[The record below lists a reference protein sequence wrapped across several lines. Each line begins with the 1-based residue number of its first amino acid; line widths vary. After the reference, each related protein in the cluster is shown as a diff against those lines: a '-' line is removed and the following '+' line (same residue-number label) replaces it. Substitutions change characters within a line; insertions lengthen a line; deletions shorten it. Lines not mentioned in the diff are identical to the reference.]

1 MSAAS
6 HDLFPV
12 SGARHGVLRRQYG
25 ASLIVSLLMLIAVL
39 MLGMSAAQIALQG
52 EKSARNDRDRQI
64 AFQAAEAALLDAEL
78 DIENSPSAS
87 TSRSTLFSRESAI
100 GFPAD
105 GEDLCGS
112 GEGNRFLGLCRRSDD
127 ITMPTWL
134 AIDFDSI
141 GATTRSV
148 PFGHF
153 TGQYFQTGKGALP
166 ARVPRYIIELMTYN
180 RHGEAADKSGYF
192 YRITAIGYGAQDS
205 TQVVL
210 QSFYRKED

>member
-1 MSAAS
+1 MSGNDPAAV
-6 HDLFPV
+6 PAARY
-12 SGARHGVLRRQYG
+12 GAWRHQCG

-78 DIENSPSAS
+78 DIENSPSAGM
-87 TSRSTLFSRESAI
+87 SRSALFSSESAI
-100 GFPAD
+100 GFPAG
-105 GEDLCGS
+105 GEELCGS
-112 GEGNRFLGLCRRSDD
+112 GAGNAFLGLCRRGDD
-127 ITMPTWL
+127 SAMPTWL
-134 AIDFDSI
+134 AIDFDSVG
-141 GATTRSV
+141 GATHSV
-148 PFGHF
+148 PYGRF
-153 TGQYFQTGKGALP
+153 TGQHFQTGKGALP
-166 ARVPRYIIELMTYN
+166 ARVPRYIIELMAYN

-210 QSFYRKED
+210 QSFYRKEN